1 MVDKKFM
8 NAGVVTAVVGGAVL
22 IMAATIMA
30 YPEETT
36 RHGDMDVA
44 QPYFTE
50 GIIVFV
56 IGIVVL
62 FTGVALYA
70 AGKYKNP
77 PLNSHAPASRHQ

>member
-1 MVDKKFM
+1 MADKRFM
-8 NAGVVTAVVGGAVL
+8 NAGVVTAIVGGAVL
-22 IMAATIMA
+22 MMAVTIMI

-50 GIIVFV
+50 GSIVFV
-56 IGIVVL
+56 IGIVIL
-62 FTGVALYA
+62 FAGVALYV

-77 PLNSHAPASRHQ
+77 TLDSHASASRRR